1 MLGRKHSQGNHYRQ
15 PAKNKDNHPSDF
27 LRIFFKAA
35 AGLGVLCII
44 STGFVLI
51 YDLITQCDYFKAK
64 SLNITGNHMFSDKQ
78 IISHADLKKGANI
91 FSINMSIVQK
101 RLMAHPWIEEA
112 EISRELPSG
121 IKIRVKEHKAVAVVD
136 LGRRFLINNKGKIFK
151 EWSAG
156 DPGALLII
164 TGLKYSDISITPK
177 LRSHGSVE
185 SKMALCI
192 KERSNPFDAVMD
204 VLRLGQK
211 AESILPN
218 KLIRKIIVD
227 REIGITIYAFNKIKE
242 IKLGYE
248 NYADKY
254 DLLKKVLLYIKNI
267 KDFQDL
273 VSIDLNNFNRV
284 VVNLAR

>member
-1 MLGRKHSQGNHYRQ
+1 MLGRKHSRANHYRK
-15 PAKNKDNHPSDF
+15 PAKKKNNHPSG
-27 LRIFFKAA
+27 LKRMFFKTA
-35 AGLGVLCII
+35 AGLTVLCII

-51 YDLITQCDYFKAK
+51 YDLIIQCDYFKAK
-64 SLNITGNHMFSDKQ
+64 NLTITGNQMFSDKQ
-78 IISHADLKKGANI
+78 IISQADLKKGVNI
-91 FSINMSIVQK
+91 FSVNLSIVEK
-101 RLMAHPWIEEA
+101 RLLAHPWIAEA

-121 IKIRVKEHKAVAVVD
+121 INIRIKEHNAVAVVD
-136 LGRRFLINNKGKIFK
+136 LGRRFLINNKGKLFK
-151 EWSAG
+151 EFTTG
-156 DPGALLII
+156 DPGVLPVIN
-164 TGLKYSDISITPK
+164 GLRYSDISITPE
-177 LRSHGSVE
+177 LRSHDSGKSN
-185 SKMALCI
+185 MALYM

-211 AESILPN
+211 AESVLPN
-218 KLIRKIIVD
+218 KLIRQITVD

-248 NYADKY
+248 NYTDKY

-267 KDFQDL
+267 NNFQDL

>member
-1 MLGRKHSQGNHYRQ
+1 LLGRNHSQVNHYRK
-15 PAKNKDNHPSDF
+15 PAKKKDDHPSDF
-27 LRIFFKAA
+27 RRMFFKAA
-35 AGLGVLCII
+35 AGLAVLCIM

-51 YDLITQCDYFKAK
+51 YDFITQCDYFKAK
-64 SLNITGNHMFSDKQ
+64 SLTITGNHMFSDKQ
-78 IISHADLKKGANI
+78 IISQADLKKGVNI
-91 FSINMSIVQK
+91 FSVNLSIVQK
-101 RLMAHPWIEEA
+101 RLLAHPWIEEA

-121 IKIRVKEHKAVAVVD
+121 IKIRIKEHKAVAIVD

-156 DPGALLII
+156 DPGVLPVIN
-164 TGLKYSDISITPK
+164 GLRYSDISITPK
-177 LRSHGSVE
+177 LRSHGSGE
-185 SKMALCI
+185 SNMALYM

-204 VLRLGQK
+204 VLRLGQR
-211 AESILPN
+211 AESVLPN
-218 KLIRKIIVD
+218 KLISKILVD
-227 REIGITIYAFNKIKE
+227 REIGITIYAFSKIKE

-267 KDFQDL
+267 NSFQDL

>member
-1 MLGRKHSQGNHYRQ
+1 LGRKHSRANHYRK
-15 PAKNKDNHPSDF
+15 PAKKKNNHPSG
-27 LRIFFKAA
+27 LKRMFFKTA
-35 AGLGVLCII
+35 AGLTVLCII

-51 YDLITQCDYFKAK
+51 YDLIIQCDYFKAK
-64 SLNITGNHMFSDKQ
+64 NLTITGNQMFSDKQ
-78 IISHADLKKGANI
+78 IISQADLKKGVNI
-91 FSINMSIVQK
+91 FSVNLSIVEK
-101 RLMAHPWIEEA
+101 RLLAHPWIAEA
-112 EISRELPSG
+112 DISRELPSG
-121 IKIRVKEHKAVAVVD
+121 INIRIKEHNAVAVVD

-151 EWSAG
+151 EFTTG
-156 DPGALLII
+156 DPGVLPVIN
-164 TGLKYSDISITPK
+164 GLRYSDISITPE
-177 LRSHGSVE
+177 LRSHGSGK
-185 SKMALCI
+185 SNMALYM

-204 VLRLGQK
+204 VLRLGQR

-218 KLIRKIIVD
+218 KLIRQIVVD

-267 KDFQDL
+267 NNFQDL

>member
-1 MLGRKHSQGNHYRQ
+1 LDRKHSRANHYRK
-15 PAKNKDNHPSDF
+15 PAKKKNNHPSG
-27 LRIFFKAA
+27 LKRMFFKTA
-35 AGLGVLCII
+35 AGLTVLCII

-51 YDLITQCDYFKAK
+51 YDLIIQCDYFKAK
-64 SLNITGNHMFSDKQ
+64 NLTITGNQMFSDKQ
-78 IISHADLKKGANI
+78 IISQADLKKGVNI
-91 FSINMSIVQK
+91 FSVNLSIVEK
-101 RLMAHPWIEEA
+101 RLLAHPWIAEA

-121 IKIRVKEHKAVAVVD
+121 INIRIKEHNAVAVVD
-136 LGRRFLINNKGKIFK
+136 LGRRFLINNKGKLFK
-151 EWSAG
+151 EFTTG
-156 DPGALLII
+156 DPGVLPVIN
-164 TGLKYSDISITPK
+164 GLRYSDISITPE
-177 LRSHGSVE
+177 LRSHGSGK
-185 SKMALCI
+185 SNMALYM

-204 VLRLGQK
+204 VLRLGQR

-218 KLIRKIIVD
+218 KLIRQIVVD

-267 KDFQDL
+267 NNFQDL

>member
-1 MLGRKHSQGNHYRQ
+1 M
-15 PAKNKDNHPSDF
+15 
-27 LRIFFKAA
+27 FFKAA
-35 AGLGVLCII
+35 TGLAGLCIM
-44 STGFVLI
+44 STGFLLI
-51 YDLITQCDYFKAK
+51 YDFITQCDYYKAK
-64 SLNITGNHMFSDKQ
+64 SLTITGNHMFSDKQ
-78 IISHADLKKGANI
+78 IISQADLKKGTNI
-91 FSINMSIVQK
+91 FSVNLSLIQK
-101 RLMAHPWIEEA
+101 RLLAHPWIEEA
-112 EISRELPSG
+112 EISREFPSG
-121 IKIRVKEHKAVAVVD
+121 IEIRVKEHKAVAIVD

-156 DPGALLII
+156 DPGALPVI

-177 LRSHGSVE
+177 LRSHGSDE
-185 SKMALCI
+185 NKMALFM
-192 KERSNPFDAVMD
+192 KERSNPFESVMD
-204 VLRLGQK
+204 VLRLGQR
-211 AESILPN
+211 AESVLPN
-218 KLIRKIIVD
+218 KLIRQIMVD

-267 KDFQDL
+267 KNFQDL